1 MISTKQA
8 PCQSSPGG
16 DWAHPSARACK
27 DARREASVVRALLHD
42 VGKAN
47 NLPARASLPGDL
59 CALLDGET
67 LLGRLVLLQKM
78 TELRPDPDAVA
89 TRVTDD
95 EGRVQRGKLTIFFGA
110 APGVGKTYSMLES
123 ARAERAAGRDVVVG
137 VIETHGRYDTGA
149 LTLGLELL
157 PRRRVLQRGVTLEEL
172 DLDVALARKP
182 ALLLVDELAH
192 SNADGSRHAK
202 RHQDVEELLD
212 AGIDVYTSLN
222 VQHIESLSD
231 VVTQITHLIVHETVP
246 DAVVERAD
254 EVRLIDLTPDELI
267 ERLKDGKVYLPD
279 QARRAI
285 EHFFRKGNL
294 IALRELALRRTAE
307 RVDAQMQH
315 YREAHGIASTWSVGE
330 RLLVCVSPSPLSA
343 QLLRGARR
351 MVGALHA
358 DWLAVYVELPASLRL
373 SAKEREQAA
382 ENLRLAEQLG
392 AETVILSGA
401 NAAEETMRFARSRN
415 VTKVVVGKPTH
426 APVWD
431 RLRPSFLDQL
441 VRASSAID
449 VYVMSGDDNSAE
461 LSRAEPTARLPTA
474 PLAFVAAGTSI
485 LVASAISWAA
495 FGPGQL
501 ADVVMVYLLGIVLVA
516 LRFGYG
522 PSLLAAV
529 LSVLCFDFFFIPP
542 LYTFAVRDLSHMV
555 TFGVMFTV
563 ALVISRLTQRVR
575 AQAEAA
581 RQREL
586 RSASLYALSRELAAT
601 KQVEDIAQIA
611 GRHLFDALGM
621 DSALLVPSK
630 DRASVVAQ
638 YVGRHV
644 LEIDDKEQGVAD
656 WVWDHER
663 PAGFSTDTLPSAR
676 ALYLPLLASRGKVA
690 VLGVRADDPKRLLS
704 PETRQHLAAFANQI
718 ASAIERTELA
728 AEAQWAQLQMETEQ
742 MRSSLLSS
750 VSHDLRTPLAVVT
763 GAASTLL
770 EDTVSRA
777 TRRELTETILQ
788 EAQRLNRLVRNLLD
802 MTRLEAGALRV
813 NKEWQPLEEVVG
825 SALNRMEEA
834 LSGRRVATELGRDL
848 PLVPLDAVL
857 IEQVLVNLLENAIK
871 YTPAGSPIEIRAR
884 IRPGS
889 VEVVVADRG
898 PGIPPGEEQRI
909 FEKFYRAPGAQG
921 GGVGLGL
928 AICRGIVMAH
938 GGQLFVRNREGEGA
952 EFRFQLPLDGLP
964 PTLDADESTLENL
977 PLSAL
982 SERGSERTY

>member
-1 MISTKQA
+1 
-8 PCQSSPGG
+8 
-16 DWAHPSARACK
+16 
-27 DARREASVVRALLHD
+27 
-42 VGKAN
+42 
-47 NLPARASLPGDL
+47 
-59 CALLDGET
+59 
-67 LLGRLVLLQKM
+67 M
-78 TELRPDPDAVA
+78 TQHRPDPDVLLK
-89 TRVTDD
+89 RVTDD
-95 EGRVQRGKLTIFFGA
+95 EARAQRGKLTIFFGA
-110 APGVGKTYSMLES
+110 APGVGKTYSMLEA

-149 LTLGLELL
+149 LMLGLELL
-157 PRRRVLQRGVTLEEL
+157 PRRRVLHRGVTLEEF
-172 DLDVALARKP
+172 DLDVALRRKP

-192 SNADGSRHAK
+192 SNAEGSRHAK

-231 VVTQITHLIVHETVP
+231 VVAQVTHVIVRETVP
-246 DAVVERAD
+246 DVVVERAD
-254 EVRLIDLTPDELI
+254 EVRLIDLPPDELI

-315 YREAHGIASTWSVGE
+315 YREIHGIASTWSVGE

-343 QLLRGARR
+343 QLIRGARR
-351 MVGALHA
+351 MVGVLHA
-358 DWLAVYVELPASLRL
+358 DWLAVYVETPTSLRL
-373 SAKEREQAA
+373 NARAREQAA
-382 ENLRLAEQLG
+382 ENMRLAEQLG
-392 AETVILSGA
+392 AETVTLSGA
-401 NAAEETMRFARSRN
+401 NAAEETVRFARSRN
-415 VTKVVVGKPTH
+415 VTKVIVGKPTH
-426 APVWD
+426 AQAWD

-441 VRASSAID
+441 VRSSGDID
-449 VYVMSGDDNSAE
+449 VYVMSGEESVAE
-461 LSRAEPTARLPTA
+461 VERAYPSLRMPTA
-474 PLAFVAAGTSI
+474 PLAFVAAW
-485 LVASAISWAA
+485 ASALLATAISWTA
-495 FGPGQL
+495 FGPKQL
-501 ADVVMVYLLGIVLVA
+501 ADVVMIYLLGIVLVS

-529 LSVLCFDFFFIPP
+529 LSVLLFDFFFIPP
-542 LYTFAVRDLSHMV
+542 LYTFAVRDLSHIV
-555 TFGVMFTV
+555 TFGVMFLV
-563 ALVISRLTQRVR
+563 AVVISGLTQRVR

-581 RQREL
+581 GQREQ
-586 RSASLYALSRELAAT
+586 RTASLYALSRELAAT

-611 GRHLFDALGM
+611 ARHLFDALGM
-621 DSALLVPSK
+621 DAALLIPSPSRTK
-630 DRASVVAQ
+630 VISVHMGRRA
-638 YVGRHV
+638 
-644 LEIDDKEQGVAD
+644 LEIDDKEQSVAE

-676 ALYLPLLASRGKVA
+676 AMYLPLFASRGKVA
-690 VLGVRADDPKRLLS
+690 VLGVRPEDPKRLLT

-728 AEAQWAQLQMETEQ
+728 SEAQWAQLQMETEQ

-763 GAASTLL
+763 GAASTML
-770 EDTVSRA
+770 EGNVSDS

-813 NKEWQPLEEVVG
+813 KKDWQPLEEVVG

-834 LSGRRVATELGRDL
+834 LSGRQVATELAADL

-871 YTPAGSPIEIRAR
+871 YTPPGSPIEIRAR
-884 IRPGS
+884 TRPGG

-909 FEKFYRAPGAQG
+909 FEKFYRAPGTQG

-938 GGQLFVRNREGEGA
+938 GGQLFVENRAGGGA
-952 EFRFQLPLDGLP
+952 EFRFQLPIDGHAPMLD
-964 PTLDADESTLENL
+964 TREASLEN
-977 PLSAL
+977 
-982 SERGSERTY
+982 